1 VDNHFI
7 EPYYPTM
14 EATHFKQ
21 IPHKGVEYDVSIIDT
36 AGQDEYSLL
45 SPKHAVGM
53 HGYILVYSVAS
64 RQSFDMVKIVYEK
77 LKNFQVRFPI
87 SNPVCVRRIE
97 DTVAYVGFQCIGHPS
112 FACGRCWSKSGFG
125 RERVSPLP

>member
-1 VDNHFI
+1 
-7 EPYYPTM
+7 M

-21 IPHKGVEYDVSIIDT
+21 IPHKGVEYDVSIVDT

-53 HGYILVYSVAS
+53 HGYILVYSVTS

-77 LKNFQVRFPI
+77 LKNFQVRPSFPALFAL
-87 SNPVCVRRIE
+87 RTKRWE
-97 DTVAYVGFQCIGHPS
+97 YTVAYTV
-112 FACGRCWSKSGFG
+112 
-125 RERVSPLP
+125 